1 MKKQKQEI
9 IPKFEKEGKAKV
21 ILTDKNGVEKEMDV
35 ARMVATAFVPNPNN
49 YDFIN
54 HKNGNKL
61 DNRAENLEWVSSHEN
76 HSEK

>member
-1 MKKQKQEI
+1 MKKQKQQI
-9 IPKFEKEGKAKV
+9 VPQFEKGGRAKV
-21 ILTDKNGVEKEMDV
+21 ILTNEKGESKEMDV
-35 ARMVATAFVPNPNN
+35 ARMVATTFVPNPNN

-76 HSEK
+76 HSAK